1 MLADSKIKKFIF
13 PDFSVKL
20 LVRAF
25 LVGITAFLLFSYVV
39 IPISVKGRSM
49 EPTYA
54 DGSFNFCFRLYT
66 LFSKPEKQDVVV
78 IRLAGKK
85 VMLLKRV
92 IATENEVV
100 EFRNGRLFVNGKMVV
115 EPYVR
120 YSSNWNLPPRK
131 VKKNNVYVVGDN
143 RGVPIEKHQFG
154 QTSVNRIVGTPLW

>member
-1 MLADSKIKKFIF
+1 MHEFSRIKKFLF
-13 PDFSVKL
+13 PDLSARL

-25 LVGITAFLLFSYVV
+25 LVGISAFLLFGYII
-39 IPISVKGRSM
+39 IPFSVKGRSM
-49 EPTYA
+49 EPTYK
-54 DGSFNFCFRLYT
+54 DGSFNFCFTPYT

-92 IATENEVV
+92 VATENEIV
-100 EFRNGRLFVNGKMVV
+100 EFRDGFLFVNGRMVV

-120 YSSNWNLPPRK
+120 YSSGWNLAPRK
-131 VKKNNVYVVGDN
+131 VGKNNVYVIGDH
-143 RGVPIEKHQFG
+143 RGVSIERHQFG